1 MLMKQKGIIIKTVD
15 YGESDKIIT
24 ILNENGAKV
33 PLMAKR
39 AKKSK
44 TGLQANTQL
53 FVYGLF
59 IYAKLRGLGV
69 LNSVDVINQN
79 YQLRLDIYESSY
91 AALCA
96 EIIDKSMEDEE
107 ISQFNFQLLAFCLE
121 RINKKDSAQLM
132 SIIVLLKKM
141 NDFGFTIDFGKC
153 AVSADND
160 QSKLNAFSF
169 KFHGVISRDYINR
182 DPKAIP
188 ISNKTL
194 YLLDVL
200 QKLSITKMNQLNIHQ
215 EILDEMSDLLI
226 MLYREY
232 AGIFFRSQKLIN
244 QLKRLETNQTKN

>member
-1 MLMKQKGIIIKTVD
+1 MLMKQKGIIIKSVD

-33 PLMAKR
+33 PLMVRR

-53 FVYGLF
+53 FVHGLF

-69 LNSVDVINQN
+69 LNSIDVINQN

-107 ISQFNFQLLAFCLE
+107 ISQFNFDLLEFCLN

-132 SIIVLLKKM
+132 SVIVLLKKM
-141 NDFGFTIDFGKC
+141 PAFGFSINFDKC
-153 AVSADND
+153 SISGETD
-160 QSKLNAFSF
+160 QSKLTGFSF
-169 KFHGVISRDYINR
+169 KFHGVISNEFADR
-182 DPKAIP
+182 DPHAIN
-188 ISNKTL
+188 ISNKTF
-194 YLLDVL
+194 YLMDIL
-200 QKLSITKMNQLNIHQ
+200 QKLPINKMNQLNIHQ
-215 EILDEMSDLLI
+215 DILNEMSDLLI

-232 AGIFFRSQKLIN
+232 SGVFFKSQKLIN
-244 QLKRLETNQTKN
+244 QLKRLENN